1 MSQAALAL
9 LESDDDAAPPKSA
22 AKRAIDML
30 EGKETP
36 EAEPAHKPSLAMAP
50 IGGAEMLAKRVT
62 GAVAS
67 IPAGFAYGGAAI
79 GKALGMDVD
88 PRVTM
93 ANVQKYFTYEPQTE
107 SGQAGETALHDLLQ
121 PVTAP
126 ITHAADRA
134 ASAVGEVS
142 PTAETY
148 LREAPAA
155 AGAAGGILGLSPFV
169 APAAQVLRSVSK
181 TAAAGARAV
190 GSGAAAAGRK
200 IAEGGEAVSD
210 AAVRAVGGTV
220 PPKPIAPEVNPLE
233 HESIGSAAAVPSQLK
248 TATPELQAAV
258 RAQARK
264 GGVDRAA
271 LDRHLEADSLPI
283 PMRLTEGMATQDPVQ
298 ISLEHN
304 RRGKDPEFAQRYN
317 ELNQQLIDNLD
328 EIRREAAPNV
338 VGNDH
343 IQNGQTL
350 IDSYKAYDQ
359 AVKEDIQ
366 QKYQALRDA
375 NGGEF
380 PVDGQTFVAQADQ
393 ALKKNFKARY
403 VPPQVAADME
413 AIRSGEVAMNF
424 EQFENLRT
432 NLAAEARKADRASDG
447 NAAAAINLVRESLE
461 SLPMTGES
469 ANLKPLADAARTAAR
484 ARFER
489 LRADPAYK
497 AVAEDS
503 VEMGEA
509 SPLAD
514 DFIHKYIVKGRSSNI
529 DRMRESL
536 QGDPTAGETIAAG
549 ALNYL
554 KSKSGINLYT
564 NEGNFSQAGY
574 NRALSELMPKLNKL
588 VGPQRAEQVQTLGNV
603 ARYTQ
608 FQPRGHFVNNSNTTV
623 AAHATNLAKGVAE
636 RGVNAV
642 LPGADLGSLAREK
655 LESRS
660 DKKFVREALKPG
672 AGLRPKDKP

>member
-1 MSQAALAL
+1 
-9 LESDDDAAPPKSA
+9 
-22 AKRAIDML
+22 
-30 EGKETP
+30 
-36 EAEPAHKPSLAMAP
+36 MAP
-50 IGGAEMLAKRVT
+50 VGAAEELYKMAT

-67 IPAGFAYGGAAI
+67 IPAGLAYGGAAV
-79 GKALGMDVD
+79 GKAFGADVN
-88 PRVTM
+88 PAEVQSRVQ
-93 ANVQKYFTYEPQTE
+93 NYLTYQPQSDSAKAAE
-107 SGQAGETALHDLLQ
+107 QDLATTYG
-121 PVTAP
+121 PA
-126 ITHAADRA
+126 IKAIGGAADQA
-134 ASAVGEVS
+134 ATQVGKVS
-142 PTAETY
+142 PTAETF

-155 AGAAGGILGLSPFV
+155 AGAAGGVMGLSPFASPALSIARQVPGAV
-169 APAAQVLRSVSK
+169 AS
-181 TAAAGARAV
+181 GARATA
-190 GSGAAAAGRK
+190 SGVATAGRK
-200 IAEGGEAVSD
+200 IAEAGEAVSD
-210 AAVRAVGGTV
+210 ATVRAVGGKV
-220 PPKPIAPEVNPLE
+220 PPKPITPDVNPLE
-233 HESIGSAAAVPSQLK
+233 HESIGAAAAVPSQLK
-248 TATPELQAAV
+248 TASPELQAAV
-258 RAQARK
+258 RAQARE

-298 ISLEHN
+298 ISHEHN
-304 RRGKDPEFAQRYN
+304 RRGKDPEFAQRYQ

-328 EIRREAAPNV
+328 EIRREATPSV

-359 AVKEDIQ
+359 TVREDIN

-380 PVDGQTFVAQADQ
+380 PVDGQAFVTQADT
-393 ALKKNFKARY
+393 ALKKAFKGRY
-403 VPPQVAADME
+403 VPPQVAADLE

-432 NLAAEARKADRASDG
+432 NLAAEARKADRAGDG
-447 NAAAAINLVRESLE
+447 NAAAAVNIVRESLE

-469 ANLKPLADAARTAAR
+469 ANLKPIADAARTAAR

-503 VEMGEA
+503 VDMGEA

-514 DFIHKYIVKGRSSNI
+514 DFIHKYVVKGKSSNI

-536 QGDPTAGETIAAG
+536 QGDPTAGETITAG

-554 KSKSGINLYT
+554 KSKSGVNLYT

-574 NRALSELMPKLNKL
+574 NRALSELTPKLNKL
-588 VGPQRAEQVQTLGNV
+588 VGPHRAEQVQTLGNV

-608 FQPRGHFVNNSNTTV
+608 AQPRGSFVNNSNTTV
-623 AAHATNLAKGVAE
+623 AAHAANLAKGVAE

-642 LPGADLGSLAREK
+642 LPGADLGTLAREK
-655 LESRS
+655 IETRS
-660 DKKFVREALKPG
+660 DKRFVREALKPG
-672 AGLRPKDKP
+672 AGLRPKSRKP